1 MKSFIT
7 IAFACGGCLLHG
19 AGSLSIS
26 DFGGKPDGSDTTL
39 ALKKALAACKAQG
52 ATKLTFPQGNYNFF
66 PDYADERYC
75 FISNNDEGLK
85 KIAFNLQGFNN
96 LEIDGGNSLFMF
108 HGKMNPVIVR
118 DSEKISL
125 KNFAFDFKRSFHSEA
140 TIVGNP
146 EEGLDIKIDP
156 KVFPYRINNN
166 ILVFT
171 DGKKSK
177 ERKTTTKSKKLIFP
191 YGGSLEFDPVKKE
204 PAYLARDLWVGPA
217 AVVKRMKDG
226 VVRIM
231 DPKLTGKVGNRII
244 FGPSHREHPG
254 IVIDR
259 SKDTVIENVTVHHA
273 GGMALIAQLS
283 HNVKIHKMQT
293 MAREGS
299 GRLLSATAD
308 ATHFVNCTG
317 KIEIGHCNFE
327 VQKDDPS
334 NLHGLYARI
343 MKKEGDKTFVIAMIH
358 PQQYGIDFVDPDD
371 ELEFVNS
378 KSLVTYGTGKVAQV
392 ERINKQYTRVTM
404 QEALPKDFAIG
415 DAIAEIRDYPE
426 IHIHHCRMHGNRA
439 RGLLLNCRGK
449 TVIEDNHFHVPGTAI
464 LFESDARFWYEQ
476 GGVRDCTIRRN
487 VFENGNF
494 GPLQWGT
501 GVIEVRAGIDEEF
514 KSTSRYNK
522 NITIEDNTF
531 ILFDRTAIVRTFS
544 VEGLTIRNN
553 KVQYS
558 QEYPRRGLND
568 KLFDIQFSDQVV
580 IENNDIPELPD
591 FLKEEPKK

>member
-1 MKSFIT
+1 MKFLIP
-7 IAFACGGCLLHG
+7 IALLCGGSL
-19 AGSLSIS
+19 AYGSTSIS
-26 DFGGKPDGSDTTL
+26 IADFGGKPDGSDTIP
-39 ALKKALAACKAQG
+39 ALKKALAACKAQK
-52 ATKLTFPQGNYNFF
+52 ATQLVFPQGTYNFF
-66 PDYADERYC
+66 PDFADERYC

-85 KIAFNLQGFNN
+85 RIAFNLIGFEN
-96 LEIDGGNSLFMF
+96 LEIDGGGSLFMF

-118 DSEKISL
+118 DSEDVSL

-140 TIVGNP
+140 TIVGDP
-146 EEGLDIKIDP
+146 EEGLDIKINAE
-156 KVFPYRINNN
+156 VFPYKVRQGVLI
-166 ILVFT
+166 FT
-171 DGKKSK
+171 DGDKSK

-204 PAYLARDLWVGPA
+204 PAYLAKDLWVGPA
-217 AVVKRMKDG
+217 AVVKRMKGG
-226 VVRIM
+226 VLRLL
-231 DPKLTGKVGNRII
+231 DPKLTGKPGNRII

-259 SKDTVIENVTVHHA
+259 SKDTLIDGVTVHHA

-283 HNVKIHKMQT
+283 HNVKIHKMKT
-293 MAREGS
+293 GAREGS

-343 MKKEGDKTFVIAMIH
+343 MKREGDHTFLIAMIH
-358 PQQYGIDFVDPDD
+358 PQQYGIDFVDVGD

-378 KSLVTYGTGKVAQV
+378 KSLVTYGTGAVAKV
-392 ERINKQYTRVTM
+392 ERLNKQYTRVTM
-404 QEALPKDFAIG
+404 TEALPKEFAVG
-415 DAIAEIRDYPE
+415 DAIAEIREYPE

-449 TVIEDNHFHVPGTAI
+449 TIIEDNHFHVPGTAI

-501 GVIEVRAGIDEEF
+501 GVIEVRAGIDDEF
-514 KSTSRYNK
+514 KATSRYNK

-553 KVQYS
+553 KVKYS
-558 QEYPRRGLND
+558 QAYPRRGLND
-568 KLFDIQFSDQVV
+568 ELFDIQFSDKVI
-580 IENNDIPELPD
+580 IENNEIPELPD
-591 FLKEEPKK
+591 FLK